1 MSLECVKNISH
12 KKLTSH
18 IPMNN
23 QENTAR
29 DIQAKN
35 NSELE
40 ASLLHSKLSISGMHC
55 SACNQIIE
63 FRLKKLTGVRKFLI
77 NITTHTADI
86 SWVSKEISLA
96 EIIEAISSL
105 GYGALPVGSAG
116 ELINREHKMNI
127 WRLFVAGFAMMQVMM
142 YALPAYLVP
151 VPQIDGD
158 LTPDIDRLLKLAS
171 LAITVP
177 VVIFSAWPFFQAAVR
192 DVRNRHIG
200 MDIPV
205 TVGIAVTFVASVWAT
220 FTGGA
225 VYYDSLIMFVFL
237 LLAARMIQ
245 SRVHNKSTSALR
257 VLTQLL
263 PLLADKLADYPAN
276 MRVEQI
282 NASQLEAGDIVLIQ
296 PGAQIPADGIVI
308 SGTSECDESLM
319 TGESR
324 AVTKSS
330 GASLIGGSLN
340 LNRPLVMRAVRVGDD
355 TQLSSL
361 VRMME
366 SAASEKPPLV
376 QLADRYASLFLTVIL
391 LLAVVSGIVW
401 WQIDASRAI
410 WIAVTVMV
418 ITCPCALS
426 LATPGVMSA
435 AIGQLA
441 KNGVLIA
448 RGRAIETLARA
459 THFVFDK
466 TGTLTQGRLKL
477 VKMLVIRDDPTF
489 NERAVRQITADIA
502 AGSIHPAARA
512 LFTALSVRSHLN
524 EANQMLN
531 HYDDVNEIPGRG
543 IEVRHQG
550 LHYRL
555 GNVDFV
561 QELHGVCLDIPLD
574 FAGNTISVLGDAEGY
589 IAIFALED
597 RLRNDAKYLI
607 DFLQQ
612 QGKTV
617 LLLSG
622 DRSDVV
628 SSAAAELGIRTAL
641 GNLSPEAKHDAVK
654 KLQQQ
659 GAIVAMVGDGMNDGP
674 VLSLADV
681 SIAMGQGA
689 PISQARSDMVLISN
703 ELRDLAYAVKITSK
717 SLSLIRQ
724 NLAWAVLYNA
734 IAIPAAMAGIL
745 APWHAAIG
753 MSLSS
758 IIVVLNSLRIY
769 SVISKPKFDET
780 NLTVSSSNQFISAH

>member
-1 MSLECVKNISH
+1 MH
-12 KKLTSH
+12 KKISYST
-18 IPMNN
+18 PMNTKYSKTEIT
-23 QENTAR
+23 QAENASIN
-29 DIQAKN
+29 D
-35 NSELE
+35 E
-40 ASLLHSKLSISGMHC
+40 SLLRSKLLISGMHC

-63 FRLKKLTGVRKFLI
+63 FRLKKLNGIKDISI
-77 NITTHTADI
+77 NIATHNADI
-86 SWVSKEISLA
+86 RWNPKLISLG
-96 EIIEAISSL
+96 EIIESISTL
-105 GYGALPVGSAG
+105 GYGALPVGSSG
-116 ELINREHKMNI
+116 ELINREHKMSI

-151 VPQIDGD
+151 IPQIDGD

-171 LAITVP
+171 LALTVP
-177 VVIFSAWPFFQAAVR
+177 VVAFSAWPFFQSARR
-192 DVRNRHIG
+192 DFRNRHVG

-205 TVGIAVTFVASVWAT
+205 SVGIIVTFFASVWAT
-220 FTGGA
+220 FTGGP

-245 SRVHNKSTSALR
+245 SRVHSKSTSALR
-257 VLTQLL
+257 VLTKLL
-263 PLLADKLADYPAN
+263 PLISDKLPDYPQN
-276 MRVEQI
+276 MRIEQI
-282 NASQLEAGDIVLIQ
+282 NASQLVVGDVVMIQ
-296 PGAQIPADGIVI
+296 PGTKIPVDGVVI
-308 SGTSECDESLM
+308 SGISECDESLM

-324 AVTKSS
+324 AVSKSA
-330 GASLIGGSLN
+330 GATLIGGSLN

-355 TQLSSL
+355 TQLSTL

-391 LLAVVSGIVW
+391 FLAILSAIVW

-441 KNGVLIA
+441 KHGVLIA
-448 RGRAIETLARA
+448 RGRAIETLART

-466 TGTLTQGRLKL
+466 TGTLTQGKLKL
-477 VKMLVIRDDPTF
+477 VKMLVIRDEPEFDQQI
-489 NERAVRQITADIA
+489 VRQIISGMT
-502 AGSIHPAARA
+502 AGSTHPVARA
-512 LFTALSVRSHLN
+512 LFSAMSKQSQLN
-524 EANQMLN
+524 MAIQTPNLYE
-531 HYDDVNEIPGRG
+531 DVNEIPGRG
-543 IEVRHQG
+543 IEIHHQG

-555 GNVDFV
+555 GSVDFV
-561 QELHGVCLDIPLD
+561 QELHGVQLKLPLD
-574 FAGNTISVLGDAEGY
+574 FSGKTVSVLGDTEGY
-589 IAIFALED
+589 IALFALED
-597 RLRNDAKYLI
+597 TLRDDARFLI

-612 QGKTV
+612 QGKVV

-628 SSAAAELGIRTAL
+628 NSAAAELGILTAF
-641 GNLSPEAKHDAVK
+641 GNLSPEAKHDEVK
-654 KLQQQ
+654 RLQQK
-659 GAIVAMVGDGMNDGP
+659 GAIVAMIGDGMNDGP

-703 ELRDLAYAVKITSK
+703 NLRDLVYAVKTTSR

-724 NLAWAVLYNA
+724 NLGWAVLYNV

-758 IIVVLNSLRIY
+758 IIVVVNSLRIY
-769 SVISKPKFDET
+769 SLHNDPKHYVNELSD
-780 NLTVSSSNQFISAH
+780 SPPNQFVNAN

>member
-1 MSLECVKNISH
+1 
-12 KKLTSH
+12 
-18 IPMNN
+18 MNN
-23 QENTAR
+23 QAHTDKDAL
-29 DIQAKN
+29 A
-35 NSELE
+35 SPGLE
-40 ASLLHSKLSISGMHC
+40 PEKSLLHSKLSISGMHC

-63 FRLKKLTGVRKFLI
+63 FRLKKLSGVRKCII
-77 NITTHTADI
+77 NVTTHTADI
-86 SWVSKEISLA
+86 SWTPKEISLA
-96 EIIEAISSL
+96 EIIESISSL
-105 GYGALPVGSAG
+105 GYGALPIGSAG
-116 ELINREHKMNI
+116 ELINREHKMSV

-142 YALPAYLVP
+142 YALPAYIEP
-151 VPQIDGD
+151 IPQIDGD

-171 LAITVP
+171 LAITLP
-177 VVIFSAWPFFQAAVR
+177 VVIFSSWPFFQAAIR
-192 DVRNRHIG
+192 DIRNRNVG

-205 TVGIAVTFVASVWAT
+205 SVGILVTFIASVWAT

-237 LLAARMIQ
+237 LLAARLIQ

-263 PLLADKLADYPAN
+263 PLRAEKLPDYPVN
-276 MRVEQI
+276 MRAEQI
-282 NASQLEAGDIVLIQ
+282 NASELHVGDAVLIQ
-296 PGAQIPADGIVI
+296 PGAQIPVDGLVI

-324 AVTKSS
+324 AVSKSA

-340 LNRPLVMRAVRVGDD
+340 LNRPLLMRAVRVGDD

-376 QLADRYASLFLTVIL
+376 QLADRYASLFLTIIL
-391 LLAVVSGIVW
+391 LLAIASGIVW

-441 KNGVLIA
+441 KHGVLIA

-477 VKMLVIRDDPTF
+477 VQMLVIR
-489 NERAVRQITADIA
+489 EELALSEQSVRLLAADITA
-502 AGSIHPAARA
+502 GSNHPVARA
-512 LFTALSVRSHLN
+512 LFTAFSARSPLN
-524 EANQMLN
+524 GAGQIIT
-531 HYDDVNEIPGRG
+531 HYDDVNEIPGQG
-543 IEVRHQG
+543 IEVRHQA

-555 GNVDFV
+555 GSVDFV
-561 QELHGVCLDIPLD
+561 RELHGADLDIPAHL
-574 FAGNTISVLGDAEGY
+574 AGKTLSVLGDSQGY
-589 IAIFALED
+589 IALFALED
-597 RLRNDAKYLI
+597 TLRNDAKYLV

-612 QGKTV
+612 QGKSV

-628 SSAAAELGIRTAL
+628 SRAAAELGISTAL

-654 KLQQQ
+654 LLQQQ

-703 ELRDLAYAVKITSK
+703 DLRDLSYAVTTTSK

-724 NLAWAVLYNA
+724 NLGWAVLYNV

-745 APWHAAIG
+745 APWHAAVG

-758 IIVVLNSLRIY
+758 IIVVVNSLRIY
-769 SVISKPKFDET
+769 SVHNETKPAES
-780 NLTVSSSNQFISAH
+780 TVHTSSASQLAGTS

>member
-1 MSLECVKNISH
+1 MHKKFRFPILMSNKNI
-12 KKLTSH
+12 TT
-18 IPMNN
+18 P
-23 QENTAR
+23 NTP
-29 DIQAKN
+29 AKD
-35 NSELE
+35 SSAEE
-40 ASLLHSKLSISGMHC
+40 KSLLHSKLLISGMHC

-63 FRLKKLTGVRKFLI
+63 FRLKKLPGVQKIFI
-77 NITTHTADI
+77 NIATHNADI
-86 SWVSKEISLA
+86 SWNPKQISLG
-96 EIIEAISSL
+96 EIIESISSL

-116 ELINREHKMNI
+116 ELINREHKMSV

-177 VVIFSAWPFFQAAVR
+177 VVIFSAWPFFQSAKR
-192 DVRNRHIG
+192 DMRNHHVG

-205 TVGIAVTFVASVWAT
+205 SVGIIVTFVASVWAT
-220 FTGGA
+220 FTGGP

-257 VLTQLL
+257 VLTKLL
-263 PLLADKLADYPAN
+263 PLLSHKLPDYPAS
-276 MRVEQI
+276 MRTEEI
-282 NASQLEAGDIVLIQ
+282 NASQLVVGDIVLIQ
-296 PGAQIPADGIVI
+296 PGTKIPVDGIVI
-308 SGTSECDESLM
+308 SGISECDESLM

-324 AVTKSS
+324 AVSKSA
-330 GASLIGGSLN
+330 GASLIGGALN

-355 TQLSSL
+355 TQLSTL

-376 QLADRYASLFLTVIL
+376 QLADRYASLFLSVIL
-391 LLAVVSGIVW
+391 LLSILSALVW
-401 WQIDASRAI
+401 WQIDATRAI

-441 KNGVLIA
+441 RHGVLIA

-459 THFVFDK
+459 SHFVFDK
-466 TGTLTQGRLKL
+466 TGTLTQGKLKL
-477 VKMLVIRDDPTF
+477 VEMNILRKETSF
-489 NERAVRQITADIA
+489 GGQAVSQITSAMT
-502 AGSIHPAARA
+502 AGSTHPVARA
-512 LFTALSVRSHLN
+512 LFSALSAKLN
-524 EANQMLN
+524 TNTQSQTPIT
-531 HYDDVNEIPGRG
+531 YDEVNEIPGRG

-550 LHYRL
+550 SIFRL
-555 GNVDFV
+555 GSVDFV
-561 QELHGVCLDIPLD
+561 LELSGASLNLPNNFSGKTL
-574 FAGNTISVLGDAEGY
+574 SVLGDTQGC
-589 IAIFALED
+589 IALFALED
-597 RLRNDAKYLI
+597 SLRDDAKFLI
-607 DFLQQ
+607 DFLQL

-628 SSAAAELGIRTAL
+628 NNAAAELGITMAL

-654 KLQQQ
+654 NLQQQ
-659 GAIVAMVGDGMNDGP
+659 GAIVAMIGDGMNDGP

-703 ELRDLAYAVKITSK
+703 NLRDLVYAVKTTSK

-724 NLAWAVLYNA
+724 NLGWAVLYNI

-758 IIVVLNSLRIY
+758 IIVVVNSLRIY
-769 SVISKPKFDET
+769 SLRNEHKPNECELPG
-780 NLTVSSSNQFISAH
+780 NSAQQFVHAN

>member
-1 MSLECVKNISH
+1 MHKN
-12 KKLTSH
+12 LRLP
-18 IPMNN
+18 IPMSYK
-23 QENTAR
+23 NTTTQST
-29 DIQAKN
+29 QAEDS
-35 NSELE
+35 SEE
-40 ASLLHSKLSISGMHC
+40 KKSLLHSKLLISGMHC

-63 FRLKKLTGVRKFLI
+63 FRLKKLSGVQKIFI
-77 NITTHTADI
+77 NITTHNADI
-86 SWVSKEISLA
+86 SWNPKQISLG
-96 EIIEAISSL
+96 EIIESISSL

-116 ELINREHKMNI
+116 ELINREHKMNV

-177 VVIFSAWPFFQAAVR
+177 VVVFSAWPFFESARR
-192 DVRNRHIG
+192 DLRNRHVG

-205 TVGIAVTFVASVWAT
+205 SVGIIVTFMASVWAT
-220 FTGGA
+220 FTGGP

-237 LLAARMIQ
+237 LLSARMIQ

-257 VLTQLL
+257 VLTKLL
-263 PLLADKLADYPAN
+263 PLVSHKLPDYPEN
-276 MRVEQI
+276 MRVEEI
-282 NASQLEAGDIVLIQ
+282 NASQLMVGDIVLIQ
-296 PGAQIPADGIVI
+296 PGNKIPVDGIVI
-308 SGTSECDESLM
+308 SGISECDESLM

-324 AVTKSS
+324 AVSKSA
-330 GASLIGGSLN
+330 GASLIGGALN
-340 LNRPLVMRAVRVGDD
+340 LNRPLVMKTVRVGDD
-355 TQLSSL
+355 TQLSTL

-376 QLADRYASLFLTVIL
+376 QLADRYASLFLSVIL
-391 LLAVVSGIVW
+391 LLAVLSALVW

-441 KNGVLIA
+441 RHGVLIA
-448 RGRAIETLARA
+448 RGRAIESLARA
-459 THFVFDK
+459 SHFVFDK
-466 TGTLTQGRLKL
+466 TGTLTQGKLKL
-477 VKMLVIRDDPTF
+477 VEMSILREETSFGGHTV
-489 NERAVRQITADIA
+489 NQITSGMT
-502 AGSIHPAARA
+502 AGSTHPVARA
-512 LFTALSVRSHLN
+512 LFSALSAKLNTNTQSHIPIL
-524 EANQMLN
+524 
-531 HYDDVNEIPGRG
+531 YDDVNEIPGQG
-543 IEVRHQG
+543 IEARYQG
-550 LHYRL
+550 SIFRL
-555 GNVDFV
+555 GSVDFV
-561 QELHGVCLDIPLD
+561 LELSGTSLNLPQAFSGRTL
-574 FAGNTISVLGDAEGY
+574 SVLGDKQGC
-589 IAIFALED
+589 IALFALED
-597 RLRNDAKYLI
+597 SLRNDAKLLI
-607 DFLQQ
+607 NFLHQ

-622 DRSDVV
+622 DRNEVV
-628 SSAAAELGIRTAL
+628 NNAAAELGITAAF

-654 KLQQQ
+654 RLQQQ
-659 GAIVAMVGDGMNDGP
+659 GAIVAMIGDGMNDGP

-703 ELRDLAYAVKITSK
+703 DLRDLVYAVKTTSK

-724 NLAWAVLYNA
+724 NLGWAVLYNV

-758 IIVVLNSLRIY
+758 IIVVVNSLRIY
-769 SVISKPKFDET
+769 SVHHKPKPDESE
-780 NLTVSSSNQFISAH
+780 LPASSPHLFVNAN

>member
-1 MSLECVKNISH
+1 
-12 KKLTSH
+12 
-18 IPMNN
+18 
-23 QENTAR
+23 
-29 DIQAKN
+29 
-35 NSELE
+35 
-40 ASLLHSKLSISGMHC
+40 MHC
-55 SACNQIIE
+55 AACNQIIE
-63 FRLKKLTGVRKFLI
+63 FRLKKLSGVRKCTI
-77 NITTHTADI
+77 NVTTHTADI
-86 SWVSKEISLA
+86 SWTPKEISLP
-96 EIIEAISSL
+96 EIIESISSL
-105 GYGALPVGSAG
+105 GYGALPLGSAG
-116 ELINREHKMNI
+116 ELINREHKMSV

-142 YALPAYLVP
+142 YALPAYLEP
-151 VPQIDGD
+151 IPQIDGD
-158 LTPDIDRLLKLAS
+158 LTPDIDRLLKIAS
-171 LAITVP
+171 LAITLP
-177 VVIFSAWPFFQAAVR
+177 VVIFSSWPFFQAAIR
-192 DVRNRHIG
+192 DIRNRNVG

-205 TVGIAVTFVASVWAT
+205 SVGIIVTFIASVWAT
-220 FTGGA
+220 FAGGA

-237 LLAARMIQ
+237 LLAARLIQ

-263 PLLADKLADYPAN
+263 PLQAERLPDYPAN
-276 MRVEQI
+276 MRAEQI
-282 NASQLEAGDIVLIQ
+282 NASQLLVGDTVFVQ
-296 PGAQIPADGIVI
+296 PGSQIPVDGIVI

-324 AVTKSS
+324 AVSKSA
-330 GASLIGGSLN
+330 GASLIGGSQN
-340 LNRPLVMRAVRVGDD
+340 LNRPLIMRAVRVGDD

-391 LLAVVSGIVW
+391 LLAIASGIVW
-401 WQIDASRAI
+401 WQIDAARAV

-435 AIGQLA
+435 AIGQMA
-441 KNGVLIA
+441 KQGVLIA

-477 VKMLVIRDDPTF
+477 VQMLVIRNDTLF
-489 NERAVRQITADIA
+489 NVQSVRALAADITA
-502 AGSIHPAARA
+502 GSNHPVARA
-512 LFTALSVRSHLN
+512 LFTAFSAQSLSIG
-524 EANQMLN
+524 QIIT
-531 HYDDVNEIPGRG
+531 HYDDVNEIPGLG

-555 GNVDFV
+555 GSIAFV
-561 QELHGVCLDIPLD
+561 RELHGADFEIPVHL
-574 FAGNTISVLGDAEGY
+574 AGKTLSVLGDKHGY
-589 IAIFALED
+589 IALFALED
-597 RLRNDAKYLI
+597 TLRNDAKYLI

-628 SSAAAELGIRTAL
+628 SKAAAELGISTAL
-641 GNLSPEAKHDAVK
+641 GNLSPEAKHDTVK
-654 KLQQQ
+654 HLQQQ

-703 ELRDLAYAVKITSK
+703 DLRDLVYAVQTTSK

-724 NLAWAVLYNA
+724 NLAWALLYNV

-758 IIVVLNSLRIY
+758 IIVVVNSLRIY
-769 SVISKPKFDET
+769 SIRNETKPGESITRDEEH
-780 NLTVSSSNQFISAH
+780 NKLIIINQPS

>member
-1 MSLECVKNISH
+1 
-12 KKLTSH
+12 
-18 IPMNN
+18 MNN
-23 QENTAR
+23 PGNT
-29 DIQAKN
+29 DTEVQALPG
-35 NSELE
+35 SESVK
-40 ASLLHSKLSISGMHC
+40 ALLHSKLSISGMHC
-55 SACNQIIE
+55 AACNQIIE
-63 FRLKKLTGVRKFLI
+63 FRLKKLSGVRKCTI
-77 NITTHTADI
+77 NVTTHTADI
-86 SWVSKEISLA
+86 SWTPKEISLP
-96 EIIEAISSL
+96 EIIESISSL
-105 GYGALPVGSAG
+105 GYGALPLGSAG
-116 ELINREHKMNI
+116 ELINREHKMSV

-142 YALPAYLVP
+142 YALPAYLEP
-151 VPQIDGD
+151 IPQIDGD
-158 LTPDIDRLLKLAS
+158 LTPDIDRLLKIAS
-171 LAITVP
+171 LAITLP
-177 VVIFSAWPFFQAAVR
+177 VVIFSSWPFFQAAIR
-192 DVRNRHIG
+192 DIRNRNVG

-205 TVGIAVTFVASVWAT
+205 SVGIIVTFIASVWAT
-220 FTGGA
+220 FAGGA

-237 LLAARMIQ
+237 LLAARLIQ

-263 PLLADKLADYPAN
+263 PLQAERLPDYPAN
-276 MRVEQI
+276 MRAEQI
-282 NASQLEAGDIVLIQ
+282 NASQLLVGDTVFVQ
-296 PGAQIPADGIVI
+296 PGSQIPVDGIVI

-324 AVTKSS
+324 AVSKSA
-330 GASLIGGSLN
+330 GASLIGGSQN
-340 LNRPLVMRAVRVGDD
+340 LNRPLIMRAVRVGDD

-391 LLAVVSGIVW
+391 LLAIASGIVW
-401 WQIDASRAI
+401 WQIDAARAV

-435 AIGQLA
+435 AIGQMA
-441 KNGVLIA
+441 KQGVLIA

-477 VKMLVIRDDPTF
+477 VQMLVIRNDTLF
-489 NERAVRQITADIA
+489 NVQSVRALAADITA
-502 AGSIHPAARA
+502 GSNHPVARA
-512 LFTALSVRSHLN
+512 LFTAFSAQSLSIG
-524 EANQMLN
+524 QIIT
-531 HYDDVNEIPGRG
+531 HYDDVNEIPGLG

-555 GNVDFV
+555 GSIAFV
-561 QELHGVCLDIPLD
+561 RELHGADFEIPVHL
-574 FAGNTISVLGDAEGY
+574 AGKTLSVLGDKHGY
-589 IAIFALED
+589 IALFALED
-597 RLRNDAKYLI
+597 TLRNDAKYLI

-628 SSAAAELGIRTAL
+628 SKAAAELGISTAL
-641 GNLSPEAKHDAVK
+641 GNLSPEAKHDTVK
-654 KLQQQ
+654 HLQQQ

-703 ELRDLAYAVKITSK
+703 DLRDLVYAVQTTSK

-724 NLAWAVLYNA
+724 NLAWALLYNV

-758 IIVVLNSLRIY
+758 IIVVVNSLRIY
-769 SVISKPKFDET
+769 SIRNETKPGESITRDEEH
-780 NLTVSSSNQFISAH
+780 NKLIIINQPS

>member
-1 MSLECVKNISH
+1 MNKEIKNGKDIHNLSCPA
-12 KKLTSH
+12 LD
-18 IPMNN
+18 
-23 QENTAR
+23 TAFHH
-29 DIQAKN
+29 D
-35 NSELE
+35 
-40 ASLLHSKLSISGMHC
+40 KLSISGMHC
-55 SACNQIIE
+55 SACTQIIE
-63 FRLKKLTGVRKFLI
+63 YRLQKLAGVSKFLI
-77 NITTHTADI
+77 NITTHRADI
-86 SWVSKEISLA
+86 SWDPKKISLG
-96 EIIEAISSL
+96 EIIESISSL

-116 ELINREHKMNI
+116 ELINRESKMNV

-171 LAITVP
+171 LAITIP
-177 VVIFSAWPFFQAAVR
+177 VVIFSAWPFFQAAKR
-192 DVRNRHIG
+192 DIRNRHVG

-205 TVGIAVTFVASVWAT
+205 SVGIIVTFVASIWAT
-220 FTGGA
+220 FTGGP

-237 LLAARMIQ
+237 LLAARLIQ
-245 SRVHNKSTSALR
+245 ARVHNKSTSALR

-263 PLLADKLADYPAN
+263 PLISEKLPDYPAS
-276 MRVEQI
+276 MRVEQV
-282 NASQLEAGDIVLIQ
+282 NASQLAIGDNVLIQ
-296 PGAQIPADGIVI
+296 PGAKIPVDGVVI
-308 SGTSECDESLM
+308 SGMSECDESLM

-324 AVTKSS
+324 AVSKSV

-340 LNRPLVMRAVRVGDD
+340 LNRPLIMRAVRVGDD

-366 SAASEKPPLV
+366 AAASEKPPLV
-376 QLADRYASLFLTVIL
+376 QLADRYASLFLTIIL
-391 LLAVVSGIVW
+391 LLAIASGIVW

-435 AIGQLA
+435 SIGQLA
-441 KNGVLIA
+441 KHGVLIA
-448 RGRAIETLARA
+448 RGRAIESLARA

-477 VKMLVIRDDPTF
+477 VKLLVARDDPTID
-489 NERAVRQITADIA
+489 ERAVRQITTDIT
-502 AGSIHPAARA
+502 AGSNHPVARA
-512 LFTALSVRSHLN
+512 LFTALSVPSHLN
-524 EANQMLN
+524 VNNKIAT
-531 HYDDVNEIPGRG
+531 HYDEVNEIPGRG

-550 LHYRL
+550 VHYRL
-555 GNVDFV
+555 GSIDFV
-561 QELHGVCLDIPLD
+561 QELHGVCLDLPTG
-574 FAGNTISVLGDAEGY
+574 FSGNTVSALGDTEGY
-589 IAIFALED
+589 IAFFALED
-597 RLRNDAKYLI
+597 TLRNDAKYLI

-628 SSAAAELGIRTAL
+628 NSAAAELGISSAL

-654 KLQQQ
+654 LLQQQ

-674 VLSLADV
+674 VLSLANV

-703 ELRDLAYAVKITSK
+703 DLRDLAYAVKITSA
-717 SLSLIRQ
+717 SLSLIKQ
-724 NLAWAVLYNA
+724 NLGWAVLYNV

-769 SVISKPKFDET
+769 SVSREQKLNENTDPA
-780 NLTVSSSNQFISAH
+780 SASNQFVSAH

>member
-1 MSLECVKNISH
+1 MQNKEKTDTDIQTMDSLELQK
-12 KKLTSH
+12 
-18 IPMNN
+18 
-23 QENTAR
+23 
-29 DIQAKN
+29 
-35 NSELE
+35 
-40 ASLLHSKLSISGMHC
+40 SLLHGKLSISGMHC

-63 FRLKKLTGVRKFLI
+63 YRLKKLAGVRKIAI

-86 SWVSKEISLA
+86 SWAPKEVSLA
-96 EIIEAISSL
+96 EIIDSISSL
-105 GYGALPVGSAG
+105 GYGALPIGSAG
-116 ELINREHKMNI
+116 ELIQREHKMNV

-142 YALPAYLVP
+142 YALPAYLEP
-151 VPQIDGD
+151 VAQIDGD

-171 LAITVP
+171 LAITIP
-177 VVIFSAWPFFQAAVR
+177 VVIFSAWPFFKAAIR
-192 DVRNRHIG
+192 DIRNRHVG
-200 MDIPV
+200 MDVPV
-205 TVGIAVTFVASVWAT
+205 SVGIAVTFVASFWAT
-220 FTGGA
+220 FTGDA

-245 SRVHNKSTSALR
+245 ARVHNRSTSALR
-257 VLTQLL
+257 ALTQLL
-263 PLLADKLADYPAN
+263 PLLAEKLPDYPSS
-276 MRVEQI
+276 MRIEQI
-282 NASQLEAGDIVLIQ
+282 NAAALVVGDIVLVQ
-296 PGAQIPADGIVI
+296 PGAKIPVDGIVI
-308 SGTSECDESLM
+308 AGTSECDESLM
-319 TGESR
+319 TGESQ
-324 AVTKSS
+324 AVSKTA
-330 GASLIGGSLN
+330 GATLIGGSSN
-340 LNRPLVMRAVRVGDD
+340 LNRPLIMRAVQVGDD

-376 QLADRYASLFLTVIL
+376 QLADRYASLFLTIIL
-391 LLAVVSGIVW
+391 LLAVASGIVW
-401 WQIDASRAI
+401 WQIDAARAI

-441 KNGVLIA
+441 KHGVLVA
-448 RGRAIETLARA
+448 RGRAIESLARA

-477 VKMLVIRDDPTF
+477 VNMRVIRNDPTF
-489 NERAVRQITADIA
+489 DARAVRQITTDMTA
-502 AGSIHPAARA
+502 SSNHPVARA
-512 LFTALSVRSHLN
+512 LFTALSAQSQIS
-524 EANQMLN
+524 AADKMLN
-531 HYDDVNEIPGRG
+531 PYIDVNEIPGRG
-543 IEVRHQG
+543 IEVIHQG
-550 LHYRL
+550 AHYRL
-555 GNVDFV
+555 GSIEFV
-561 QELHGVCLDIPLD
+561 KELHGECLDIPSEHCGKTL
-574 FAGNTISVLGDAEGY
+574 TVLGDTAGY
-589 IAIFALED
+589 IALFALED
-597 RLRNDAKYLI
+597 SLRNDAKYLI
-607 DFLQQ
+607 DFLRK

-628 SSAAAELGIRTAL
+628 SSVAAELGISTAL
-641 GNLSPEAKHDAVK
+641 GNLSPEAKYDAVK
-654 KLQQQ
+654 HLQKQ

-703 ELRDLAYAVKITSK
+703 DLRELSYAVKLTSK

-724 NLAWAVLYNA
+724 NLAWAVLYNV

-758 IIVVLNSLRIY
+758 MIVVINSLRIY
-769 SVISKPKFDET
+769 SATDQQKPEET
-780 NLTVSSSNQFISAH
+780 SAPASLSNQLITAH

>member
-1 MSLECVKNISH
+1 
-12 KKLTSH
+12 
-18 IPMNN
+18 MNN
-23 QENTAR
+23 LKITER
-29 DIQAKN
+29 DIQA
-35 NSELE
+35 SSTAVLE
-40 ASLLHSKLSISGMHC
+40 TSLLHNKLLIIGMHC

-63 FRLKKLTGVRKFLI
+63 FRLKKLNGVKQFHI
-77 NITTHTADI
+77 NITSHTADI
-86 SWVSKEISLA
+86 SWDSKHTSLPV
-96 EIIEAISSL
+96 IIESITSL

-116 ELINREHKMNI
+116 EVINRENRMNI
-127 WRLFVAGFAMMQVMM
+127 WRLFVAGFAMMQIMM

-171 LAITVP
+171 LAITLP
-177 VVIFSAWPFFQAAVR
+177 VVIFSAWPFFQSAKR
-192 DVRNRHIG
+192 DLRNRHIG

-205 TVGIAVTFVASVWAT
+205 SVGIIVTFVASVWAT
-220 FTGGA
+220 FAGGP

-237 LLAARMIQ
+237 LLAARLIQ
-245 SRVHNKSTSALR
+245 SRVHNKSTAALR
-257 VLTQLL
+257 VLTRLL
-263 PLLADKLADYPAN
+263 PLVSDKLPDYPAN
-276 MRVEQI
+276 MRTEQV
-282 NASQLEAGDIVLIQ
+282 NASQLAVADYVLVQ
-296 PGAQIPADGIVI
+296 PGAKIPVDGVVV
-308 SGTSECDESLM
+308 SGMSECDESLM

-324 AVTKSS
+324 AVSKTP
-330 GASLIGGSLN
+330 GASLIGGALN
-340 LNRPLVMRAVRVGDD
+340 LNRPLVMQATRVGDD

-376 QLADRYASLFLTVIL
+376 QLADRYASLFLTIIL
-391 LLAVVSGIVW
+391 LLAIVSGIVW

-441 KNGVLIA
+441 KHGVLIA
-448 RGRAIETLARA
+448 RGRAIESLARA
-459 THFVFDK
+459 THYVFDK

-477 VKMLVIRDDPTF
+477 NKMLIISNDPQF
-489 NERAVRQITADIA
+489 DERTVRQITTDITA
-502 AGSIHPAARA
+502 SSNHPVARA
-512 LFTALSVRSHLN
+512 LFTALSVRPHLN
-524 EANQMLN
+524 AASQMLN
-531 HYDDVNEIPGRG
+531 HYDEVNEIPGRG
-543 IEVRHQG
+543 IEIRHQG

-555 GNVDFV
+555 GNAAFV
-561 QELHGVCLDIPLD
+561 QELHGIALDIPSD
-574 FAGNTISVLGDAEGY
+574 FAGKTLSILGDSDGY
-589 IAIFALED
+589 IALFALED
-597 RLRNDAKYLI
+597 SLRNDAEYLI
-607 DFLQQ
+607 NFLQQ

-617 LLLSG
+617 LLFSG

-628 SSAAAELGIRTAL
+628 SSAATKLGISTAL

-654 KLQQQ
+654 LLQQQ
-659 GAIVAMVGDGMNDGP
+659 GAIVAMVGDGINDGP

-703 ELRDLAYAVKITSK
+703 DLRDLVYAVKTTSK

-724 NLAWAVLYNA
+724 NLGWAVLYNV

-769 SVISKPKFDET
+769 SLHNEPKLDDST
-780 NLTVSSSNQFISAH
+780 APDSLPNQFVSAH

>member
-1 MSLECVKNISH
+1 
-12 KKLTSH
+12 
-18 IPMNN
+18 MNN
-23 QENTAR
+23 KENADA
-29 DIQAKN
+29 DIQTMN
-35 NSELE
+35 NFALKT
-40 ASLLHSKLSISGMHC
+40 SLLHSKLSISGMHC
-55 SACNQIIE
+55 SACHQIIE
-63 FRLKKLTGVRKFLI
+63 FRLKKLAGVRKFLI

-86 SWVSKEISLA
+86 SWDPKQISLA
-96 EIIEAISSL
+96 EIIESISSL

-116 ELINREHKMNI
+116 ELINREHKMNV

-142 YALPAYLVP
+142 YALPAYLEP

-158 LTPDIDRLLKLAS
+158 LTPDIDHLLKLAS
-171 LAITVP
+171 LAITIP
-177 VVIFSAWPFFQAAVR
+177 VIIFSAWPFFHAAIR
-192 DVRNRHIG
+192 DMRNRHVG
-200 MDIPV
+200 MDVPV
-205 TVGIAVTFVASVWAT
+205 SVGIIVTFVASFWAT
-220 FTGGA
+220 FSGDA

-257 VLTQLL
+257 MLTQLL
-263 PLLADKLADYPAN
+263 PLLAEKLPEYPAS

-282 NASQLEAGDIVLIQ
+282 NASELAVGDIVLIQ
-296 PGAQIPADGIVI
+296 PGAKIPVDGVVI
-308 SGTSECDESLM
+308 SGMSECDESLM

-324 AVTKSS
+324 AVSKSA
-330 GASLIGGSLN
+330 GASLIGGALN
-340 LNRPLVMRAVRVGDD
+340 LNRSLVMRAVRVGDD

-410 WIAVTVMV
+410 WIAVTIMV

-441 KNGVLIA
+441 RHGVLIA

-459 THFVFDK
+459 SHFVFDK

-477 VKMLVIRDDPTF
+477 VNLLMIRDDSTLD
-489 NERAVRQITADIA
+489 ERTVQQITLDIA
-502 AGSIHPAARA
+502 SGSNHPVARA

-524 EANQMLN
+524 ADNQMTS
-531 HYDDVNEIPGRG
+531 HYEDVNEIPGRG

-555 GNVDFV
+555 GSIDFV
-561 QELHGVCLDIPLD
+561 QELHGESLDIPSNFSGKTL
-574 FAGNTISVLGDAEGY
+574 SVLGDTEGY
-589 IAIFALED
+589 IALFALED
-597 RLRNDAKYLI
+597 SLRNDAKYLI
-607 DFLQQ
+607 DFLQK

-628 SSAAAELGIRTAL
+628 NNAAAELGIRTAL

-681 SIAMGQGA
+681 SVAMGQGA

-703 ELRDLAYAVKITSK
+703 DLRDLVYAIKITSK

-724 NLAWAVLYNA
+724 NLGWAVLYNV

-745 APWHAAIG
+745 APWHAAVG

-758 IIVVLNSLRIY
+758 MIVVLNALRIY
-769 SVISKPKFDET
+769 SVISEQKLDET
-780 NLTVSSSNQFISAH
+780 TAPISSSYQFSSSTLN

>member
-1 MSLECVKNISH
+1 
-12 KKLTSH
+12 
-18 IPMNN
+18 MNN
-23 QENTAR
+23 HGNTDNAVL
-29 DIQAKN
+29 ALPGFETEK
-35 NSELE
+35 
-40 ASLLHSKLSISGMHC
+40 SLLNSKLSISGMHC

-63 FRLKKLTGVRKFLI
+63 FRLKKLAGVRKCVI
-77 NITTHTADI
+77 NVTTHTADI
-86 SWVSKEISLA
+86 SWVPKEISLA
-96 EIIEAISSL
+96 EIIESISSL
-105 GYGALPVGSAG
+105 GYGALPIGSAG
-116 ELINREHKMNI
+116 ELINREHKMSV

-142 YALPAYLVP
+142 YALPAYLEP
-151 VPQIDGD
+151 IPQIDGD
-158 LTPDIDRLLKLAS
+158 LTPDIDRLLKIAS
-171 LAITVP
+171 LAITLP
-177 VVIFSAWPFFQAAVR
+177 VVIFSSWPFFQAAIR
-192 DVRNRHIG
+192 DMRNRNVG

-205 TVGIAVTFVASVWAT
+205 SVGIIVTFVASVWAT
-220 FTGGA
+220 FAGGA

-237 LLAARMIQ
+237 LLAARLIQ

-263 PLLADKLADYPAN
+263 PLRADKLPDYPAN
-276 MRVEQI
+276 MRVEQL
-282 NASQLEAGDIVLIQ
+282 NASQLQVGDVVLVQ
-296 PGAQIPADGIVI
+296 PGAQIPVDAVVI

-319 TGESR
+319 TGESH
-324 AVTKSS
+324 AVSKST

-340 LNRPLVMRAVRVGDD
+340 LNRPLLMRAVRVGDD

-366 SAASEKPPLV
+366 SAACEKPPLV

-391 LLAVVSGIVW
+391 LLAIASGIVW

-441 KNGVLIA
+441 KHGVLIA

-477 VKMLVIRDDPTF
+477 VQMLVIR
-489 NERAVRQITADIA
+489 NELPLDEQFVRLLAADITA
-502 AGSIHPAARA
+502 GSNHPVARA
-512 LFTALSVRSHLN
+512 LFTAFSARSHLN
-524 EANQMLN
+524 AADSTIITR
-531 HYDDVNEIPGRG
+531 YDDVNEIPGQG
-543 IEVRHQG
+543 IEVRHQA

-555 GNVDFV
+555 GSVDFV
-561 QELHGVCLDIPLD
+561 RELHGADLDIPAHL
-574 FAGNTISVLGDAEGY
+574 AGKTLSVLGDTQGY

-597 RLRNDAKYLI
+597 TLRNDAKYLV

-612 QGKTV
+612 QGKSV

-628 SSAAAELGIRTAL
+628 SRAAAELGISTAL

-654 KLQQQ
+654 LLQQQ
-659 GAIVAMVGDGMNDGP
+659 GAIVAMVGDGINDGP

-703 ELRDLAYAVKITSK
+703 DLMDLTYAVKITSK

-724 NLAWAVLYNA
+724 NLGWAVLYNV

-758 IIVVLNSLRIY
+758 IIVVVNSLRIY
-769 SVISKPKFDET
+769 SVRDET
-780 NLTVSSSNQFISAH
+780 KPDESTVHANSASQLAGTS

>member
-1 MSLECVKNISH
+1 
-12 KKLTSH
+12 
-18 IPMNN
+18 MNN
-23 QENTAR
+23 KSNTAN
-29 DIQAKN
+29 DIQVVTNEDAKT
-35 NSELE
+35 
-40 ASLLHSKLSISGMHC
+40 SLIHDRLSISGMHC

-63 FRLKKLTGVRKFLI
+63 FRLQKLVGVIKFQI
-77 NITTHTADI
+77 NIVTHRADI
-86 SWVSKEISLA
+86 SWDPKKISLGQ
-96 EIIEAISSL
+96 IIESISSL
-105 GYGALPVGSAG
+105 GYGALPVGSTG
-116 ELINREHKMNI
+116 ELIDRENKMSV
-127 WRLFVAGFAMMQVMM
+127 WRLFVAAFAMMQVMM

-171 LAITVP
+171 LAITIP
-177 VVIFSAWPFFQAAVR
+177 VVIFSAWPFFQAAIR
-192 DVRNRHIG
+192 DIRNRNVG
-200 MDIPV
+200 MDVPV
-205 TVGIAVTFVASVWAT
+205 SVGIVVTFIASVWAT
-220 FTGGA
+220 FSGGA

-237 LLAARMIQ
+237 LLAARLIQ

-257 VLTQLL
+257 VLTKLL
-263 PLLADKLADYPAN
+263 PLLAEKLPDYPSS
-276 MRVEQI
+276 MRMEHI
-282 NASQLEAGDIVLIQ
+282 NASQLAVGDIVLIQ
-296 PGAQIPADGIVI
+296 PGAKIPVDGVVI
-308 SGTSECDESLM
+308 SGLSECDESLM

-324 AVTKSS
+324 AVSKSA

-340 LNRPLVMRAVRVGDD
+340 LNRPLVMRAIHVGND
-355 TQLSSL
+355 TQVSTL

-391 LLAVVSGIVW
+391 LLAIVSGIVW

-441 KNGVLIA
+441 KHGVLIA

-466 TGTLTQGRLKL
+466 TGTLTQGQLTL
-477 VKMLVIRDDPTF
+477 ATLLVIRNDPALD
-489 NERAVRQITADIA
+489 ERAVRQITANIT
-502 AGSIHPAARA
+502 AGSMHPVAHA
-512 LFTALSVRSHLN
+512 LFTSLSVRSHSN
-524 EANQMLN
+524 VAN

-543 IEVRHQG
+543 IEVHHQG

-561 QELHGVCLDIPLD
+561 QELHESRFDIPST
-574 FAGNTISVLGDAEGY
+574 FAGKTVSVLGDAAGV
-589 IAIFALED
+589 IALFALED
-597 RLRNDAKYLI
+597 SLRSDAKYLI
-607 DFLQQ
+607 DYLQQ
-612 QGKTV
+612 QGKSI

-628 SSAAAELGIRTAL
+628 TNAASELGISTAL

-674 VLSLADV
+674 VLSLADI

-703 ELRDLAYAVKITSK
+703 DLRDLVYAIKITSK

-724 NLAWAVLYNA
+724 NLGWAVLYNV

-758 IIVVLNSLRIY
+758 MIVVVNSLRIY
-769 SVISKPKFDET
+769 SAAGEQKPDEASVPVIP
-780 NLTVSSSNQFISAH
+780 SNQFITAH